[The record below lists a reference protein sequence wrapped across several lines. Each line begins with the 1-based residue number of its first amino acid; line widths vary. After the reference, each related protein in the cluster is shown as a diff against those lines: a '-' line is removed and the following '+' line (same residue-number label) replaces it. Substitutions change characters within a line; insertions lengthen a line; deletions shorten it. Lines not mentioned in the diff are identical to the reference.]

1 MEESSHE
8 SPDVSPGSVYKKFG
22 RCILLLQQYEMLLK
36 ALVANQE
43 ISGTLDDV
51 EQRRRA
57 RKENVSRK
65 TLGQLIGEFTGTYLT
80 PLEDKSS
87 DQKDDLSE
95 LSSEKPFVRTRFTV
109 EMMEEYHQRAREG
122 LEKLVILRNEL
133 VHHFLARF
141 DLRKESGWNDVDRYL
156 NEADRLIEE
165 QLSALRSLAKS
176 FESSRD
182 VLVDIL
188 NSESFAHWVT
198 HGQFPPRAIDWPYTS
213 IVSSFVAAELQ
224 YQEDGWTELSKAIE
238 FIRSENPEVT
248 PRRYGCSSRRGVIH
262 ESRLFDIE
270 KRTDADSGRNRIWY
284 RRKMSTD

>member
-1 MEESSHE
+1 MEESLRE
-8 SPDVSPGSVYKKFG
+8 IPDVSPGDVYEKFG

-36 ALVANQE
+36 AMVAYQE

-57 RKENVSRK
+57 RKENVSRR
-65 TLGQLIGEFTGTYLT
+65 TLGQLIGEFTGTYLS

-87 DQKDDLSE
+87 DQEDDLPE
-95 LSSEKPFVRTRFTV
+95 LSSVKPFVRTRFTV
-109 EMMEEYHQRAREG
+109 EMTEEDHQRTCEG

-141 DLRKESGWNDVDRYL
+141 DLRNESGWQDADRYL

-188 NSESFAHWVT
+188 NSEFFAHWIT
-198 HGQFPPRAIDWPYTS
+198 HGQFPPQAIDWPYTS
-213 IVSSFVAAELQ
+213 IVSNLVAAELE
-224 YQEDGWTELSKAIE
+224 YQEGGWTELSKAIE

-248 PRRYGCSSRRGVIH
+248 PRRYGCSSWRQVIH

-270 KRTDADSGRNRIWY
+270 KRMDADSGQKRIWY
-284 RRKMSTD
+284 RRKMSTG